1 MDEVS
6 DATLRKNS
14 EATMLPKMDEA
25 TDVTLQKMSQATMP
39 PVRCAPAKKLG
50 GSFVW
55 NVLIIRIRLRLM
67 PYALC
72 LMPRPRKKKS
82 RILKFQIRLRN
93 PKLKKM
99 GKI

>member
-67 PYALC
+67 PYAIC
-72 LMPRPRKKKS
+72 HAREKK
-82 RILKFQIRLRN
+82 N
-93 PKLKKM
+93 PEF
-99 GKI
+99 

>member
-55 NVLIIRIRLRLM
+55 NVLTIRIRLM

-72 LMPRPRKKKS
+72 HMPRPRKKKS

>member
-14 EATMLPKMDEA
+14 EATVFPKIDEG
-25 TDVTLQKMSQATMP
+25 TDVTLQKMSEAAMP
-39 PVRCAPAKKLG
+39 PVLCAPAKKLG

-55 NVLIIRIRLRLM
+55 NVLTIRIRLM

-72 LMPRPRKKKS
+72 LMPYAICHAREKK
-82 RILKFQIRLRN
+82 N
-93 PKLKKM
+93 PEF
-99 GKI
+99 